1 MAARALILDLD
12 GTVWD
17 SYPWLARLIG
27 GGRRDAEA
35 AALAAL
41 RDSGNAAKLLRDAGI
56 TGARF
61 KSICAASDELRT
73 YPGVPKTLRTL
84 HERRLP
90 LGVVTNL
97 PAWIAEPMLSCVGIA
112 GYFGS
117 VVVWSRSQKS
127 LRILASLD
135 ELGVEPAPTVWYV
148 GDLATDAA
156 AAAAAGVSFAWV
168 SYGYGAARPSG
179 TRAVINAFWEVAAL

>member
-17 SYPWLARLIG
+17 SYPWLARLAGG
-27 GGRRDAEA
+27 GGRKAEA
-35 AALAAL
+35 AALAVL

-56 TGARF
+56 TSSRF
-61 KSICAASDELRT
+61 KSICATSDELRT
-73 YPGVPKTLRTL
+73 YAGVRSTLRAL
-84 HERRLP
+84 REGRVP

-97 PAWIAEPMLSCVGIA
+97 PGWIAEPMLSCTGIA

-117 VVVWSRSQKS
+117 VVVWSRAQKS
-127 LRILASLD
+127 SRILASLA
-135 ELGVEPAPTVWYV
+135 ELGVEPAPNVWYV
-148 GDLATDAA
+148 GDLATDGAA
-156 AAAAAGVSFAWV
+156 AARAGVSFAWA

-179 TRAVINAFWEVAAL
+179 TSAVIKAFRDVAAL